1 MSHEDPAAQAAEQEA
16 AALLA
21 EALMVDRATIGPH
34 TALGAT
40 PEWDSLAHMRLVLG
54 LEAALGRELASEEV
68 VGLADWATV
77 VAMVRVARVAQ
88 VAPQG

>member
-1 MSHEDPAAQAAEQEA
+1 MSQHDMGLQDWEQQAAA
-16 AALLA
+16 ILA

-68 VGLADWATV
+68 VGLADWVTV
-77 VAMVRVARVAQ
+77 VAMVRVARVA
-88 VAPQG
+88 PQG